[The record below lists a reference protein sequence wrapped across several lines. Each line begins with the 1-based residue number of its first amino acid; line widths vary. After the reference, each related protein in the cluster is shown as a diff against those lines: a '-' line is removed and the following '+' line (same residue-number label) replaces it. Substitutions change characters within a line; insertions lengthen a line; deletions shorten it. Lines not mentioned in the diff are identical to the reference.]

1 MSTAPLTPVQR
12 ITRVRSA
19 REATALALGGI
30 RRVLDVPGVDLL
42 EWQRGKPIPRAK
54 GRAGAE
60 VHRFDER
67 SEAAWREIIPRYRQK
82 PLKNFLNRGDVGYV
96 GQVGGEFAGWI
107 WISRVSFRD
116 PWSGLLVRLAP
127 DE

>member
-42 EWQRGKPIPRAK
+42 EWQRGKPIPAPWRPPDGLEQHDIDTRTGGQAT
-54 GRAGAE
+54 GGCPEQQVSREWFLPGTAPQDCPAHAGGLAG
-60 VHRFDER
+60 FLER
-67 SEAAWREIIPRYRQK
+67 T
-82 PLKNFLNRGDVGYV
+82 VGKW
-96 GQVGGEFAGWI
+96 FH
-107 WISRVSFRD
+107 
-116 PWSGLLVRLAP
+116 
-127 DE
+127 